1 MSLMDIAS
9 GMAYLHSVGILHGD
23 LKSAN
28 VLLKST
34 ATDLRGY
41 SCKIADFGC
50 GRAQNILCYAAWCT
64 DRLEPCVPV
73 ATFTPH
79 QLPAGAK
86 SLRCSLRR
94 H

>member
-1 MSLMDIAS
+1 MHVLMSLLDVAS

-50 GRAQNILCYAAWCT
+50 GLSH
-64 DRLEPCVPV
+64 ES
-73 ATFTPH
+73 H
-79 QLPAGAK
+79 
-86 SLRCSLRR
+86 SLRCFRNAEPNR
-94 H
+94 HLCMVADLC

>member
-1 MSLMDIAS
+1 MQVHVLMSLMDIAS

-50 GRAQNILCYAAWCT
+50 GKAQSHLSLC
-64 DRLEPCVPV
+64 
-73 ATFTPH
+73 
-79 QLPAGAK
+79 
-86 SLRCSLRR
+86 CSVHNTAEGHACLLKLSCQMSDLLRR
-94 H
+94 CPV

>member
-1 MSLMDIAS
+1 MHVLMSLMDIAS

-50 GRAQNILCYAAWCT
+50 GMAQYILCSAVLRT
-64 DRLEPCVPV
+64 LPLEAMRGC
-73 ATFTPH
+73 
-79 QLPAGAK
+79 
-86 SLRCSLRR
+86 
-94 H
+94 